1 MGESH
6 SVTGNRASTW
16 STRTIAIEALLCAAA
31 MAVSFIEIPSPGAAF
46 LKYDPSGIFPLLSG
60 VWFGGWSAVIVG
72 VISWIPHLFINPVGA
87 LMSILVNL
95 ALALPVTWIV
105 RAGQKAVKQDQQQNN
120 HATGAVRTAGTEE
133 VARLSLGRL
142 IGAMAVGVVVSIA
155 VAIGANLIV
164 TPLYTSASVHA
175 VAEMILPIL
184 LPFNALKAVINCV
197 VAGLILPVLSRLA
210 ARARS

>member
-6 SVTGNRASTW
+6 SVTGNRASIW

-31 MAVSFIEIPSPGAAF
+31 MAVSFIEIPSPVAAF

-60 VWFGGWSAVIVG
+60 VWFGGWSALIVG

-105 RAGQKAVKQDQQQNN
+105 RADQKTKQEKQENDDQDERAQ
-120 HATGAVRTAGTEE
+120 E
-133 VARLSLGRL
+133 VAHPSLWRL
-142 IGAMAVGVVVSIA
+142 IVAMAVGVVVSIGI
-155 VAIGANLIV
+155 AIGANLIV
-164 TPLYTSASVHA
+164 TPLYTSASVRA
-175 VAEMILPIL
+175 VAGMILPIL

-210 ARARS
+210 ARARN

>member
-31 MAVSFIEIPSPGAAF
+31 MAVSFIEIPSPVAAF

-60 VWFGGWSAVIVG
+60 VWFGGWSALIVG

-105 RAGQKAVKQDQQQNN
+105 RAGQKTKQEKQENDDEDERAQ
-120 HATGAVRTAGTEE
+120 E
-133 VARLSLGRL
+133 VAHPSPGRL
-142 IGAMAVGVVVSIA
+142 IGAMAVGVVVSIGIS
-155 VAIGANLIV
+155 IGANLIV
-164 TPLYTSASVHA
+164 TPLYTSVSVRA
-175 VAEMILPIL
+175 VAGMILPIL

-210 ARARS
+210 ARARN